1 MKRFLW
7 LIIVPFL
14 LLNFATAV
22 NISNVDMAFGV
33 LDGGE
38 NLSYRFLFISG
49 TTFFAS
55 LGGLADDCYGSDV
68 CGGDFFSPGT
78 SLVPRV
84 TIGDFENPGGV
95 VRVNGHTYD
104 TSRGDLIELLGL
116 FQYSIVGAG
125 FVFPPGGNTV
135 TTFTETVDASFSPQ
149 INGMACTAA
158 SQFLNCDNFGS
169 DIPPAKLTLT
179 FTYIP
184 TYGFYFFDQGV
195 YTNVPVPEP
204 GTAGLLAISLTG
216 IWTVIRR
223 RCS

>member
-1 MKRFLW
+1 MCFQRIVDFSGAMPIGTEDLPNRTNRKGEAMKRFLW

-95 VRVNGHTYD
+95 VRVNGH
-104 TSRGDLIELLGL
+104 
-116 FQYSIVGAG
+116 
-125 FVFPPGGNTV
+125 
-135 TTFTETVDASFSPQ
+135 
-149 INGMACTAA
+149 
-158 SQFLNCDNFGS
+158 
-169 DIPPAKLTLT
+169 
-179 FTYIP
+179 
-184 TYGFYFFDQGV
+184 
-195 YTNVPVPEP
+195 
-204 GTAGLLAISLTG
+204 
-216 IWTVIRR
+216 
-223 RCS
+223 